1 MSYAVIDFETT
12 GMSPALGARI
22 TEVGLCIV
30 DNDAIVDSYQSLVN
44 PQQAIPYDIQRLTG
58 ISDAMVRAAPGA
70 STVMRE
76 VVARVEGLPLVAHNA
91 SFDYK
96 FWQAELDELGLS
108 SQVELLCSLKLARRL
123 LPGLASYRLSEL
135 AGVLQLPQAGQFHR
149 ALADA
154 RCTAHLTIALQRQLC
169 ADYQLACAPTAL
181 LAAVQ
186 SVPKN
191 RVAQIVERYHN
202 R

>member
-1 MSYAVIDFETT
+1 MRYAVIDFETT

-30 DNDAIVDSYQSLVN
+30 DCGVIIDSFQSLVN

-58 ISDAMVRAAPGA
+58 ISDAMVRAAPSA
-70 STVMRE
+70 ATVMRE
-76 VVARVEGLPLVAHNA
+76 VVARVAGLPLVAHNA

-96 FWQAELDELGLS
+96 FWQAELAELGLS
-108 SQVELLCSLKLARRL
+108 WQVQLLCSLKLARRL
-123 LPGLASYRLSEL
+123 LPGLASYQLSAL
-135 AGVLQLPQAGQFHR
+135 AAQLQLPQAGQFHR

-154 RCTAHLTIALQRQLC
+154 RCTAHLTIALQQQLC
-169 ADYQLACAPTAL
+169 ADYQLASAPTAL

-186 SVPKN
+186 SVSKN
-191 RVAQIVERYHN
+191 RVTQIVESYRPG
-202 R
+202 